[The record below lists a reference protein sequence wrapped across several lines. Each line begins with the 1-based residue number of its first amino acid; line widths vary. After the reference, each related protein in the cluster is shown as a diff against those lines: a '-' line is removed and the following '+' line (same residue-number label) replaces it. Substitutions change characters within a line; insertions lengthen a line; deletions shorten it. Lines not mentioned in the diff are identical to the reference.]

1 MAAMKH
7 VTIVRHAHAEKHEA
21 DIDDFERRLDKRG
34 RGEAERMA
42 ELAHALGLRPDHIVT
57 SPAVRTVSTAKEFA
71 RALGYPL
78 PKIRHDDRIYLAERA
93 ALVTILRAVPAACRH
108 VLLVGHNPGLSRLA
122 KWLTDDATIGDLPPA
137 AVCALR
143 ANIDRWA
150 AVDAGRFARVALRWP
165 DDGGP
170 SR

>member
-21 DIDDFERRLDKRG
+21 DIEDFERRLDKRG
-34 RGEAERMA
+34 RREAEEMA
-42 ELAHALGLRPDHIVT
+42 ELAHAMGLRPDHIVT

-71 RALGYPL
+71 RTFGFPL
-78 PKIRHDDRIYLAERA
+78 QKIRHDDRIYLAERA
-93 ALVTILRAVPAACRH
+93 TLVTILKAVPAACRH

-122 KWLTDDATIGDLPPA
+122 KWLTDDDSIGDLPPA

-143 ANIDRWA
+143 ADIDRWA
-150 AVDAGRFARVALRWP
+150 DVEPGRFERVALRWP

-170 SR
+170 RR